1 MGNYFKDLINH
12 PKRILKLS
20 LVALA
25 VLFVLG
31 LALLLLGSQV
41 MGIVLMS
48 AGVCC
53 VVVALTVFWRCRS
66 RRVPAAERGSGPQ
79 GLPILRQGH
88 RLSDGGHTHA
98 EAI

>member
-53 VVVALTVFWRCRS
+53 VVVALTVFWRC
-66 RRVPAAERGSGPQ
+66 PFCDEF
-79 GLPILRQGH
+79 LPLNVAVGKKSCPYCGKDI
-88 RLSDGGHTHA
+88 A
-98 EAI
+98 